1 MHDYSQFRIRSLD
14 PSRISAPRNVS
25 AADKKRCATRRK
37 LEASLELYE
46 VEREYSLDH
55 LFEELENGKL

>member
-1 MHDYSQFRIRSLD
+1 MQGVAIMNDYSQFRIKSSN
-14 PSRISAPRNVS
+14 PAQISAPRNVS

-55 LFEELENGKL
+55 LF